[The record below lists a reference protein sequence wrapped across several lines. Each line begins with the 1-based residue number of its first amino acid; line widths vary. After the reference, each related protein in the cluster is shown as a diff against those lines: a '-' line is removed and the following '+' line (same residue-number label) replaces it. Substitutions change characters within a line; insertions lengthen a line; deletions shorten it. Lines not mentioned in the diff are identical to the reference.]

1 MVVPGFISNG
11 KFVFLLIFFIPDSAF
26 SSTFSANILSPF
38 SRIVD
43 SDLVHSVNSAT
54 QGAHQLVHRFNNRG
68 PFAKPTFGTKTPYN
82 SNSFEKRKL
91 AEQRATKRLK
101 GDSEE
106 ISKFSAANKDHMAMD
121 HDKDPVFL
129 TRIQWDIDRVKRD
142 FPLIE
147 LSEIKEISFS
157 T

>member
-54 QGAHQLVHRFNNRG
+54 QGAHQLVHRFNNKG
-68 PFAKPTFGTKTPYN
+68 PFKSSLSSSSSIPFELMYIGGSERRDDRTIRAVESGAILLGLDGGSSLLEDLVFHSFNPPTPWV
-82 SNSFEKRKL
+82 
-91 AEQRATKRLK
+91 A
-101 GDSEE
+101 
-106 ISKFSAANKDHMAMD
+106 I
-121 HDKDPVFL
+121 
-129 TRIQWDIDRVKRD
+129 
-142 FPLIE
+142 
-147 LSEIKEISFS
+147 
-157 T
+157 